1 MEIINI
7 LVTLFCLGV
16 LIIFVNSILK
26 ETFGDERAK
35 KVMQEIKKNI
45 RILVTVLIVII
56 LFGFI
61 IYFTQFSNY

>member
-1 MEIINI
+1 MEIIKI

-45 RILVTVLIVII
+45 RILLTVLIVII
-56 LFGFI
+56 LFGII

>member
-45 RILVTVLIVII
+45 RILVTVFIVII
-56 LFGFI
+56 LFGII

>member
-56 LFGFI
+56 LKGFS
-61 IYFTQFSNY
+61 FCK

>member
-1 MEIINI
+1 MEIIKI

-56 LFGFI
+56 LFGII

>member
-45 RILVTVLIVII
+45 RILLTVLIVII
-56 LFGFI
+56 LFGII

>member
-45 RILVTVLIVII
+45 CILVTVLIVII
-56 LFGFI
+56 LFGII

>member
-45 RILVTVLIVII
+45 RVLVTVLIVII
-56 LFGFI
+56 LFGII

>member
-7 LVTLFCLGV
+7 LVTLLGLGV

-56 LFGFI
+56 LFGII

>member
-56 LFGFI
+56 LFGII

>member
-56 LFGFI
+56 LFGII
-61 IYFTQFSNY
+61 IYFTQFSNH